1 MVEKLFDSLA
11 IYYFAV
17 VVWIED
23 NVWILIFYLIY
34 TFYII

>member
-11 IYYFAV
+11 SYYFAV
-17 VVWIED
+17 IVWIED
-23 NVWILIFYLIY
+23 YVGILIFYLIY